1 MADKI
6 RVTVWNEFRHEQKEE
21 RIRAVYPQGIHQVI
35 ADALNADDRFTARC
49 AWLDQDAEQGLS
61 EEVLAATDV
70 LFWWGHMAHQEVRDD
85 VIDRVQKHVLGGMG
99 LVVLHSGHMSKIF
112 QRMLGTSCTLRW
124 REIGEKER
132 VWVIDPTHPIA
143 AGLPPYFEIPHTE
156 MYVERFDIPT
166 PKDVVF
172 INWYAGGD
180 VFRGGVTF
188 ERGNGRIF
196 YFSPGHESFPIY
208 RDANVQRVLRNAA
221 CWAVPRA
228 PRVELKCAKV
238 DPLEPVAEK

>member
-6 RVTVWNEFRHEQKEE
+6 RVTVWNEFRHEKQHDAVCE
-21 RIRAVYPQGIHQVI
+21 VYPQGIHQVI
-35 ADALNADDRFTARC
+35 ADALNADGRFSARC
-49 AWLDQDAEQGLS
+49 AWLDQDDEHGLS

-70 LFWWGHMAHQEVRDD
+70 LFWWGHMAHQEVKDEI
-85 VIDRVQKHVLGGMG
+85 VSRVQKHVLGGMG

-124 REIGEKER
+124 REVGEKER

-156 MYVERFDIPT
+156 MYGERFDIPT

-196 YFSPGHESFPIY
+196 YFSPGHETFPIY
-208 RDANVQRVLRNAA
+208 RDANVQTVLRNAA
-221 CWAVPRA
+221 CWAAPRA
-228 PRVELKCAKV
+228 PRTELKCAKV
-238 DPLEPVAEK
+238 PALEPIAE

>member
-6 RVTVWNEFRHEQKEE
+6 RVTVWNEFRHEQTVEK
-21 RIRAVYPQGIHQVI
+21 IRAVYPQGIHQVI
-35 ADALNADDRFTARC
+35 ADALNADERFTARG
-49 AWLDQDAEQGLS
+49 AWLDQDPEQGLC

-70 LFWWGHMAHQEVRDD
+70 LFWWGHSAHKEVRDEI
-85 VIDRVQKHVLGGMG
+85 VDRVQKHVLGGMG
-99 LVVLHSGHMSKIF
+99 LVVLHSGHMAKIF
-112 QRMLGTSCTLRW
+112 RRMLGTSCTLRW
-124 REIGEKER
+124 RQIGEKER
-132 VWVIDPTHPIA
+132 VWVIDPAHPIA

-156 MYVERFDIPT
+156 MYGERFDIPT

-208 RDANVQRVLRNAA
+208 RDVNVQRVLRNAA
-221 CWAVPRA
+221 CWAA
-228 PRVELKCAKV
+228 PRVPRIELKCAKV
-238 DPLEPVAEK
+238 PALEPVPEA